1 MKLGRILPSR
11 GLSETTGLLSR
22 ESRPT
27 SFRNACSSLPQN
39 CGAAP
44 PESLQDQSSRSNKIL
59 SSLNCV
65 IAGFVKSDLFLFLAF
80 AFLLVDLLK

>member
-1 MKLGRILPSR
+1 MKLGRILPSPGPR
-11 GLSETTGLLSR
+11 GTKGLMSR

-39 CGAAP
+39 CGGAP
-44 PESLQDQSSRSNKIL
+44 PESLQAQSSKSNKIL

-65 IAGFVKSDLFLFLAF
+65 IAGFVKSDLFLSLAF
-80 AFLLVDLLK
+80 AFLLADLPK